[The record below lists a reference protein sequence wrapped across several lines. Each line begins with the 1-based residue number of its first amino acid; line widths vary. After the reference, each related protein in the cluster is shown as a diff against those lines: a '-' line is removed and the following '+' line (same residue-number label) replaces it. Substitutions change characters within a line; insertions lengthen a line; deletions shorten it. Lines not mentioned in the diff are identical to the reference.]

1 MGRSKK
7 FIPKSLFSRFG
18 VTATEALDAP
28 FGVHK
33 LLLAGVEGMTSGA
46 QAVMYHYQSDIVRQD
61 LRQYGNQIM
70 REIST
75 ELNLAQKVEIDGQNG
90 FSRIKLYQYFTDI
103 SPKLTISC
111 KQRTGIE
118 FNSDVPLNGV
128 LNFPNEGVFRG
139 PKTRSVYVDD
149 FIAEF
154 DMDGGPGLTQFK
166 NSFIKLTLI
175 LSMDSDIMDENLQAT
190 SEEHIFYR
198 KIFLGTPYIQNK
210 MTNNMGGS
218 DNV

>member
-1 MGRSKK
+1 M
-7 FIPKSLFSRFG
+7 L
-18 VTATEALDAP
+18 E
-28 FGVHK
+28 
-33 LLLAGVEGMTSGA
+33 LAAAIVVLSIIAIGMTSGA

-210 MTNNMGGS
+210 MTNNMSGS
-218 DNV
+218 DNA

>member
-1 MGRSKK
+1 MTM
-7 FIPKSLFSRFG
+7 L
-18 VTATEALDAP
+18 E
-28 FGVHK
+28 
-33 LLLAGVEGMTSGA
+33 LAAAVVVVSIIAIGMTSGA
-46 QAVMYHYQSDIVRQD
+46 QAVMLHYQSDTVRQD

-70 REIST
+70 REIAR

-90 FSRIKLYQYFTDI
+90 FSRIKLYKYFTDI

-111 KQRTGIE
+111 QQRTGIE
-118 FNSDVPLNGV
+118 FNNNVPLNGV
-128 LNFPNEGVFRG
+128 LSFPSQGAFRG

-154 DMDGGPGLTQFK
+154 DIDGGPGLSQFK

-175 LSMDSDIMDENLQAT
+175 LNMDSDVMDETLQPT

-198 KIFLGTPYIQNK
+198 KIFLGTLRIYKIK
-210 MTNNMGGS
+210 
-218 DNV
+218 

>member
-1 MGRSKK
+1 M
-7 FIPKSLFSRFG
+7 L
-18 VTATEALDAP
+18 E
-28 FGVHK
+28 
-33 LLLAGVEGMTSGA
+33 LAAAIVVLSIIAIGMTSGA

-90 FSRIKLYQYFTDI
+90 FSRIKLYKYFTDI

-128 LNFPNEGVFRG
+128 LSFPNEGVFRG
-139 PKTRSVYVDD
+139 SKTRSVYVDD

-175 LSMDSDIMDENLQAT
+175 LSMDSDVMDENLQAT

-210 MTNNMGGS
+210 MTNNIGGS
-218 DNV
+218 DNA

>member
-1 MGRSKK
+1 MTM
-7 FIPKSLFSRFG
+7 L
-18 VTATEALDAP
+18 E
-28 FGVHK
+28 
-33 LLLAGVEGMTSGA
+33 LAAAIVVLSIIAIGMTSGA

-190 SEEHIFYR
+190 NEEHIFYR

>member
-1 MGRSKK
+1 M
-7 FIPKSLFSRFG
+7 L
-18 VTATEALDAP
+18 E
-28 FGVHK
+28 
-33 LLLAGVEGMTSGA
+33 LAAAIVVLSIIAIGMTSGA

-70 REIST
+70 REISS

-90 FSRIKLYQYFTDI
+90 FSRIKLYQYFTEI

-175 LSMDSDIMDENLQAT
+175 LSMDSDVMDENLQAT

>member
-1 MGRSKK
+1 M
-7 FIPKSLFSRFG
+7 L
-18 VTATEALDAP
+18 E
-28 FGVHK
+28 
-33 LLLAGVEGMTSGA
+33 LAAAIVVLSIIAIGMTSGA

-128 LNFPNEGVFRG
+128 LSFPNEGVFRG

-210 MTNNMGGS
+210 MTNNMSGS
-218 DNV
+218 DNA